1 MLAATLKMTAR
12 SAGPF
17 SAAHRGLALAWL
29 LWMVHPALGQV
40 TISNV
45 TVVNV
50 TPSGFSV
57 VWSASSTASSS
68 LTPVLSVFADAGG
81 VTNLA
86 GQVGLDYYPLSSGS
100 PAATNAYQQRL
111 SEASLRQATQNL
123 GLAEVQVSSLNPNT
137 TYYFQVQESDSLGHQ
152 AVSPPS
158 GPLPAVTTAQQNGF
172 VVQSLQLLISVPP
185 VNPPGS
191 IITLTNANTPSI
203 LAAVVGD
210 GAGSNQVYFSL
221 SDLIAAAG
229 GTNFAPVG
237 TVEFT
242 ANVLGNN
249 NGTAPQTYSVIFG
262 TNFTVGQGN
271 QFSIGQFFGMS
282 VGSTAALTGSSGS
295 LPLGLVYGV
304 GVTNLV
310 INLTLPAG
318 DFSALSVQ
326 AVSPQVSS
334 ASLQTL
340 GANLVSISL
349 GTAAGQTLQGAQ
361 TLAQLNFTLAS
372 NLPSAFLPVP
382 VKSIQVTNSDG
393 SATTNVQA
401 QAGQVV
407 IVGQQPLLQTMLGA
421 GGQRSLAL
429 YGLPFSS
436 YQLQYATNLANPI
449 QWYNLMRAPMTN
461 LLQVF
466 TGLATHPAAIF
477 YRAYQFNA
485 NPPLLD
491 INPAAGG
498 SVALTAYGQA
508 TTNYVVQYTTNISS
522 TVVWHPLLNFT
533 ITNSFLNTNIGTTN
547 PVMFF
552 RIENP

>member
-1 MLAATLKMTAR
+1 M
-12 SAGPF
+12 
-17 SAAHRGLALAWL
+17 H
-29 LWMVHPALGQV
+29 
-40 TISNV
+40 
-45 TVVNV
+45 
-50 TPSGFSV
+50 
-57 VWSASSTASSS
+57 
-68 LTPVLSVFADAGG
+68 
-81 VTNLA
+81 
-86 GQVGLDYYPLSSGS
+86 
-100 PAATNAYQQRL
+100 
-111 SEASLRQATQNL
+111 
-123 GLAEVQVSSLNPNT
+123 
-137 TYYFQVQESDSLGHQ
+137 ESDSLGHQ
-152 AVSPPS
+152 AESPPS

-237 TVEFT
+237 TVESPPMFWAT
-242 ANVLGNN
+242 T
-249 NGTAPQTYSVIFG
+249 TAPRQTYSVLFG

-271 QFSIGQFFGMS
+271 QFSIGQYLGLS

-310 INLTLPAG
+310 INLTLPTN

-326 AVSPQVSS
+326 AVSPQVNS
-334 ASLQTL
+334 ASLQTP
-340 GANLVSISL
+340 GSNLVSITL

-382 VKSIQVTNSDG
+382 VKSLQVTNSDG

-401 QAGQVV
+401 QAGQLV

-485 NPPLLD
+485 NPPILD

-508 TTNYVVQYTTNISS
+508 TTNYAILYTTNISS
-522 TVVWHPLLNFT
+522 TVTWHPLLNFT
-533 ITNSFLNTNIGTTN
+533 ITNSFLTTNIGTTN
-547 PVMFF
+547 PAMFF
-552 RIENP
+552 RVENP